1 VVDNADNI
9 DRTNQPLPAAG
20 TVVNRWVVWLAR
32 LGYTARGS
40 VFIVLGWLALERTFA
55 LGGKTTD
62 PVGALREIGQPPF
75 GVLPLSILAI
85 GLVSYALWQL
95 MRAVVD
101 PEGQGSSLKGL
112 SLRTGFLLTGLLHG
126 GLAFSAFRLLLGIH
140 IESSEQQTEAW
151 TAYILVQPFGP
162 WLVGGVGIGVGALG
176 LYQFY
181 KAYRG
186 IFLEE
191 LRLEE
196 MGHWAQQWATQSG
209 RLGHGA
215 LGSIL
220 LLIGI
225 FLLQAAVYFNP
236 EAAGS
241 WRVALQTLAQQGAAP
256 WLLGVVA
263 LGLVAYGLF
272 TLLLARYAN
281 CLFVSCARLR

>member
-1 VVDNADNI
+1 MQTTSTEQA
-9 DRTNQPLPAAG
+9 NQPLPAAG
-20 TVVNRWVVWLAR
+20 PVVNRWVVWLAR
-32 LGYTARGS
+32 LGYAARGA
-40 VFIVLGWLALERTFA
+40 VFIVLGWLALERTFT
-55 LGGKTTD
+55 LEGKTTD

-85 GLVSYALWQL
+85 GLASYALWQL

-101 PEGQGSSLKGL
+101 PEGQGCSLKGI

-126 GLAFSAFRLLLGIH
+126 GLAFSAFRLLLGAN
-140 IESSEQQTEAW
+140 IESSEEQTDAW

-162 WLVGGVGIGVGALG
+162 WLVGGVGVGVVAIG

-181 KAYRG
+181 KAYRSL
-186 IFLEE
+186 FLEE

-196 MGHWAQQWATQSG
+196 MGHRAQQWATQSG
-209 RLGHGA
+209 RLGHCA
-215 LGSIL
+215 LGCVLI
-220 LLIGI
+220 LIGS
-225 FLLQAAVYFNP
+225 FLLRAAVHFNP

-241 WRVALQTLAQQGAAP
+241 WRAALQTLAQQGAAP

-272 TLLLARYAN
+272 TFLLARYAN
-281 CLFVSCARLR
+281 CLFVSCVRLR